1 MSRRASA
8 QLKGRRLG
16 ISKDKD
22 KMGKGKQAR
31 FVEWSCNEFLAVF
44 VNFAVPKLRTLY
56 DMAGLS
62 QEEATK
68 RLKACQEKVVR
79 SLWHWIQQDK
89 KVDLDNITVLRARP
103 ELRRIAKQQR
113 FVCPHPLPPAT
124 LLLNEICNLGLPDAV
139 ILIFFRDFNR
149 QLIHCD
155 HNGKLLKYSAFLSV
169 TLCCVE
175 EKHGNKVL
183 KKTWGGSVPLPKH
196 LREIYIKY
204 AARWFWHPI
213 VSLPVLI
220 TLDQTEEG
228 KGLGD
233 VAVVPIN
240 PPTLHCRAFQFH
252 LSPESK
258 CPRPLPGVKLVPPCS
273 QCKDMFPS
281 YNTTTDKSAGYVKY
295 KTTPH
300 GNTTHKW
307 CRGNCAEV
315 TAFSDMFYQ
324 LGLKCQVHNGKAKNI
339 LAKYKMDKMPRA
351 KFVK

>member
-1 MSRRASA
+1 
-8 QLKGRRLG
+8 
-16 ISKDKD
+16 
-22 KMGKGKQAR
+22 MGKGKQAR

-68 RLKACQEKVVR
+68 RLKACQEKVVL

-124 LLLNEICNLGLPDAV
+124 ILLNEICNLGLPDAV

-175 EKHGNKVL
+175 EKLGNKVL

-196 LREIYIKY
+196 LREIYIKH
-204 AARWFWHPI
+204 AARWIWHPI

-220 TLDQTEEG
+220 TLDQTDE
-228 KGLGD
+228 GLGN

-240 PPTLHCRAFQFH
+240 PPSLHCRAFQLQ
-252 LSPESK
+252 LSPKSR
-258 CPRPLPGVKLVPPCS
+258 CPRPMPGVKLVPPCS
-273 QCKDMFPS
+273 QCKDMFPA
-281 YNTTTDKSAGYVKY
+281 YNLTTDKSAGYVKY
-295 KTTPH
+295 KTTPR
-300 GNTTHKW
+300 GNTSHKW

-324 LGLKCQVHNGKAKNI
+324 LVLKCQVVNGKAKKI